1 MLYFEDLD
9 IGHSESSEPTQ
20 LSETEIIEFA
30 HRFDPQPFHVDKR
43 AAEKSV
49 FGGLRT

>member
-20 LSETEIIEFA
+20 LSEAEIIEFA
-30 HRFDPQPFHVDKR
+30 HRSDPQLECYPFRLLTV
-43 AAEKSV
+43 
-49 FGGLRT
+49 GT